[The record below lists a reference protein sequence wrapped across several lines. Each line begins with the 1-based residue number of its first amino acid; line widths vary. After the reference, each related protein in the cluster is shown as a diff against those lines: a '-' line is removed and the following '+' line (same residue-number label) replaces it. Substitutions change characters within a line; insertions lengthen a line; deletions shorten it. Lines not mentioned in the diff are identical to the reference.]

1 MSIRR
6 CSSTAGWPAENGT
19 DLCSLYRDAVEHQPT
34 ISSSPLR
41 QPGIAMDG
49 RRFAQI
55 SQPRFG
61 PRATP
66 IRRRAWLAERRF
78 SSSGNLIPGLKPY
91 SVCRCLIA
99 ALEALGYLK
108 TTHFMEQRLA
118 NSAAGRGR
126 SGVWRSEVAVGRR
139 MGGAAFPC
147 GFLRAARVLAFVDC
161 SAQFGDDF
169 LRRFG
174 CLGVLVHVEGNCT
187 HAGVTAAAVALAD
200 AGQIHFGFLR
210 GPRVRSH

>member
-1 MSIRR
+1 M
-6 CSSTAGWPAENGT
+6 
-19 DLCSLYRDAVEHQPT
+19 
-34 ISSSPLR
+34 
-41 QPGIAMDG
+41 
-49 RRFAQI
+49 
-55 SQPRFG
+55 
-61 PRATP
+61 
-66 IRRRAWLAERRF
+66 
-78 SSSGNLIPGLKPY
+78 
-91 SVCRCLIA
+91 A
-99 ALEALGYLK
+99 ALEALRYLNLK

-139 MGGAAFPC
+139 NGGAAFPC
-147 GFLRAARVLAFVDC
+147 GFLRAARALAFVDC